1 MKLATKILSLFVL
14 VGLAT
19 FYVGCGPD
27 DPGKTEQEKQL
38 EQLNSS
44 WSLTSANDG
53 SSDRT
58 SGFPNLV
65 LTLAGTY
72 AKDGTYNYSFSG
84 TRPNPS
90 PWPVSGTWKFGT
102 NVTSDLIRD
111 PGTTNEIPM
120 TYTVSG
126 TSLTVNFTIAS
137 GSTGWPGGTSRIG
150 SVTGNW
156 SFVFT
161 KQ

>member
-1 MKLATKILSLFVL
+1 MKIATKVLSLLVL
-14 VGLAT
+14 AALAT
-19 FYVGCGPD
+19 FSIGCGPD
-27 DPGKTEQEKQL
+27 DPGKSDQEKQL
-38 EQLNSS
+38 EKMVSA
-44 WSLTSANDG
+44 WKLTSANDG
-53 SSDRT
+53 ADRT

-65 LTLAGTY
+65 LTLSGTF
-72 AKDGTYNYSFSG
+72 AKDGTYNYAFTG

-102 NVTSDLIRD
+102 NVASDLIRD
-111 PGTTNEIPM
+111 PGTANEIPM
-120 TYTVSG
+120 TYTL
-126 TSLTVNFTIAS
+126 TDNSLTINFTIAS
-137 GSTGWPGGTSRIG
+137 GSTGWPGGTSRVG